1 MFLIDYVKPEQ
12 AEGTVKKVYSAF
24 PPHIPVPDPIQLY
37 SASPRYLARQMAVA
51 GDYKQDDAYTPELL
65 AALRYIGASSAC
77 FGFCTT
83 FNKGLLSSM
92 GLSDAEIDALDTD
105 PSKAFDPREA
115 ALLAFAAKSVKT
127 PDAVIAA
134 DVNAVRARG
143 WTDPQI
149 FEATAYAAQMATI
162 GIVFRAFAAK

>member
-1 MFLIDYVKPEQ
+1 MFMIDYARPEQ

-37 SASPRYLARQMAVA
+37 SASPRYLTRQMAIA
-51 GDYKQDDAYTPELL
+51 GDYMQDDAYSPELL
-65 AALRYIGASSAC
+65 AALRYIGASTAC

-92 GLSDAEIDALDTD
+92 GLSEAEIDALDTD
-105 PSKAFDPREA
+105 PAKAFEPREA

-127 PDAVIAA
+127 PDSVTRA
-134 DVNAVRARG
+134 DVDAVRAAG
-143 WTDPQI
+143 WSDPHI

-162 GIVFRAFAAK
+162 GIVFRAFAEK